1 MTNIKFPASSIPQ
14 VLEHGLFRDV
24 PTEVGALLLRG
35 SAALHVQP
43 HEILFREGEEA
54 DEYLFVQRG
63 SVEVLRH
70 TQEGQERVFQI
81 FEARRLLAET
91 AMFMTHGRYPMC
103 ARARTDAVVLCLKR
117 EGLVAA
123 CRAYPELALRMLQRL
138 SDRVYERVNDIEWF
152 SDSTAAQRLAA
163 YLLELR
169 ARTTGVEPGAPLR
182 LPLTQRQLSTHLGV
196 RAETLSRLLAEWSSQ
211 GVVKGQ
217 RRDWAVCDAAF
228 LQGLV
233 QTARREF

>member
-1 MTNIKFPASSIPQ
+1 MTTDKLSPTSTPN
-14 VLEHGLFRDV
+14 VLEHGLFRGV
-24 PTEVGALLLRG
+24 PADIGAMLLRG
-35 SAALHVQP
+35 SATLHVQAR
-43 HEILFREGEEA
+43 ETLFREGEEA
-54 DEYLFVQRG
+54 GEYLFVQRG
-63 SVEVLRH
+63 SIEVLRH

-117 EGLVAA
+117 EGLHAA

-169 ARTTGVEPGAPLR
+169 ARSAGARPGAPLQ
-182 LPLTQRQLSTHLGV
+182 LPLTQRQLAAHLGV
-196 RAETLSRLLAEWSSQ
+196 RAETLSRLLADWSSQ

-217 RRDWAVCDAAF
+217 RRDWEVCDEAF
-228 LQGLV
+228 LQGLA
-233 QTARREF
+233 QSAQRDF

>member
-1 MTNIKFPASSIPQ
+1 MTDIKFTTHSAPH
-14 VLEHGLFRDV
+14 VLEHSLFRGV
-24 PTEVGALLLRG
+24 PVEVGALLLRD
-35 SAALHVQP
+35 SATLHVQAS
-43 HEILFREGEEA
+43 ETLFREGDLA

-63 SVEVLRH
+63 SIEVLRH

-117 EGLVAA
+117 DGLQAA

-169 ARTTGVEPGAPLR
+169 ARAAGSEPGVPLR
-182 LPLTQRQLSTHLGV
+182 LPLTQRQLSVHLGV
-196 RAETLSRLLAEWSSQ
+196 RAETLSRLLADWSSQ

-217 RRDWAVCDAAF
+217 RRDWEVCDAAF
-228 LQGLV
+228 LQSLI
-233 QTARREF
+233 QSARRDF

>member
-1 MTNIKFPASSIPQ
+1 MANIKLSTNSAPS
-14 VLEHGLFRDV
+14 VLEHGLFRGLPPDI
-24 PTEVGALLLRG
+24 GALLLRD
-35 SAALHVQP
+35 SATLHIQVR
-43 HEILFREGEEA
+43 EVLFREGEVA
-54 DEYLFVQRG
+54 DEYVFVKRG

-70 TQEGQERVFQI
+70 TQDGQERVFQI

-117 EGLVAA
+117 DGLLAA
-123 CRAYPELALRMLQRL
+123 CKAYPELALRLLQRL

-169 ARTTGVEPGAPLR
+169 SRILGSQVDAPLR
-182 LPLTQRQLSTHLGV
+182 LPLTQRQLAAHLGV
-196 RAETLSRLLAEWSSQ
+196 RPETLSRLLAEWSAQ

-217 RRDWAVCDAAF
+217 RRDWELCNEAF
-228 LQGLV
+228 LQDLA
-233 QTARREF
+233 QSARRDF

>member
-1 MTNIKFPASSIPQ
+1 MTNIKFSPSSTSS
-14 VLEHGLFRDV
+14 VLEHGLFRGV
-24 PTEVGALLLRG
+24 PADIGMLLLRD
-35 SAALHVQP
+35 SATLHVQAR
-43 HEILFREGEEA
+43 EILFREGDVA
-54 DEYLFVQRG
+54 DEYVFVQHG

-70 TQEGQERVFQI
+70 TQDGQERVFQI

-117 EGLVAA
+117 EGLLGA
-123 CRAYPELALRMLQRL
+123 CQAYPELALRLLRRL
-138 SDRVYERVNDIEWF
+138 SDRVYERVNDVEWF

-169 ARTTGVEPGAPLR
+169 SRVLGSQADAPLR
-182 LPLTQRQLSTHLGV
+182 LPLTQRQLAAHLGV
-196 RAETLSRLLAEWSSQ
+196 RAETLSRLLADWSAQ

-217 RRDWAVCDAAF
+217 RRDWEVCNEVF

-233 QTARREF
+233 QSARRGF